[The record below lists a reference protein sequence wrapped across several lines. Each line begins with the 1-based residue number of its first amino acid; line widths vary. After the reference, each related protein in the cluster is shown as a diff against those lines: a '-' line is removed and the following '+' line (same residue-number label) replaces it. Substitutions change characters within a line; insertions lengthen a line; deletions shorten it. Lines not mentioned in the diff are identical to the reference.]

1 MTTKYEKLDALVLD
15 RIGKG
20 NNQFATIFT
29 GDVKTEC
36 ERIAKEEEDTR
47 RSTYGIDP
55 FRICDRR
62 LQAMRRAGKIRFNGS
77 GQDKGWEKIGGQ
89 A

>member
-15 RIGKG
+15 RISSGHT
-20 NNQFATIFT
+20 QFATIFAV
-29 GDVKTEC
+29 DVKAEC
-36 ERIAKEEEDTR
+36 ERIASEEGTR
-47 RSTYGIDP
+47 LSPYGVDP

-77 GQDKGWEKIGGQ
+77 GKDMGWEKIGG
-89 A
+89 AA

>member
-20 NNQFATIFT
+20 QSQFANIFA
-29 GDVKTEC
+29 GDVKAEC
-36 ERIAKEEEDTR
+36 ERIAREEGTR
-47 RSTYGIDP
+47 LSPYGVDP

-62 LQAMRRAGKIRFNGS
+62 LQALRKAGKVRFNGS
-77 GQDKGWEKIGGQ
+77 GKDMGWERLGGKQ
-89 A
+89 